1 MYCRNCGKEVNENDK
16 FCPNCGSQTHDDGFE
31 SAKRTVK
38 EQFDNITDTEDYTSH
53 CDEQDISDN
62 KILSL
67 FAYLGI
73 FILVPLFAGK
83 DSKFAKFHV
92 AQGVNLII
100 AEVAYSVITAI
111 VTFAFS
117 WVPFVAGLFEFLV
130 GILGILLTVLAIIGI
145 INAVTG
151 KAKELPIIGKWKI
164 VNYETINVE

>member
-1 MYCRNCGKEVNENDK
+1 MYCRNCGKEVNESDK
-16 FCPNCGSQTHDDGFE
+16 FCPHCGNQTHDDGFE

-38 EQFDNITDTEDYTSH
+38 EQFDNITDTEDHTSY
-53 CDEQDISDN
+53 CEQQDIDDN
-62 KILSL
+62 KIIAL

-83 DSKFAKFHV
+83 DSRFAKFHV

-100 AEVAYSVITAI
+100 AEVAYSVIAAI

-117 WVPFVAGLFEFLV
+117 WVPLV
-130 GILGILLTVLAIIGI
+130 SGILEFAVGVLAILLSVLVIIGI

-151 KAKELPIIGKWKI
+151 KAKELPLIGKWKI
-164 VNYETINVE
+164 VNYETMHID